1 LKAQRTLTALKKQ
14 SVRIGRVVRDGVERE
29 LPAVEL
35 VPGDLVVLE
44 AGARV
49 PADGRIIESVRLQ
62 IEEAALTGESQAVT
76 KSTEPIAGA
85 EAALADR
92 LNLAFMGTTMASCW

>member
-44 AGARV
+44 AGARGV
-49 PADGRIIESVRLQ
+49 
-62 IEEAALTGESQAVT
+62 
-76 KSTEPIAGA
+76 
-85 EAALADR
+85 
-92 LNLAFMGTTMASCW
+92 